1 MKNPFAQLFVLCLLC
16 IATFSY
22 ASVPDTND
30 EPEKQTIQSYENTG
44 WIQLFNGKDLNGWK
58 HQWAYDC

>member
-44 WIQLFNGKDLNGWK
+44 WIQLFNGKDLNG
-58 HQWAYDC
+58 